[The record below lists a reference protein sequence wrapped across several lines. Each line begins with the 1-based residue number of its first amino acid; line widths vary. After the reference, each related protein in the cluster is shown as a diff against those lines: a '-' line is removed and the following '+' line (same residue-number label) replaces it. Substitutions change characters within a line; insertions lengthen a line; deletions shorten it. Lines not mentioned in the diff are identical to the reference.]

1 MASLGQ
7 AIVTSTLS
15 FIIERIL
22 RFKDNKDNLTDVSL
36 TELDEDTK
44 TLLTLLNGVPEE
56 QSKLF
61 IFHKRLNE

>member
-1 MASLGQ
+1 LGQ

-22 RFKDNKDNLTDVSL
+22 RFKDNKDNLTDVAL

-56 QSKLF
+56 QSKYNL
-61 IFHKRLNE
+61 